1 MILNIFG
8 NQNEITQLPYHE
20 FNWDEQIAVKKIII
34 EWISTKAIIGIV
46 QSDLVDKN
54 PFNPNQQLCSF
65 TKFEGSTL
73 TEVCFSDPVFFFVK
87 TFSILQN
94 DLRCLFQIRFSVN
107 LTSSKNSVSRFH
119 VRVQNPIGKASHTD
133 SNSFQYTIASQLVH
147 N

>member
-20 FNWDEQIAVKKIII
+20 FDWDEQIAVKKIII
-34 EWISTKAIIGIV
+34 EWISTKAITGIV

-73 TEVCFSDPVFFFVK
+73 TEVCFFDPVLFKNTLSMMPHSLSTRSLDQYFTHYFV
-87 TFSILQN
+87 
-94 DLRCLFQIRFSVN
+94 CL
-107 LTSSKNSVSRFH
+107 
-119 VRVQNPIGKASHTD
+119 
-133 SNSFQYTIASQLVH
+133 
-147 N
+147 